1 MLLLLVLL
9 VWLSVVL
16 WNTAKPLPPGTHIV
30 SQTARL
36 SDADVGF
43 LYEAPQHQD
52 SSKREESPRNDEPP
66 QIQESPQTQDSPQH
80 QDSPRRQS
88 PPAEDLAAV
97 DHAEQLIV
105 VDRSP
110 VTPELAR
117 HLMARKRQ
125 RPNLKIVV
133 VTDPGNE
140 AFGGSAPS
148 TLASLEEA
156 GAIVARVRLDRLRD
170 SNPLYSGVWR
180 LAFGWWSDPFDE
192 SPGELTLSAWS
203 RMRNFKADQRQL
215 LVADDG
221 TGGWVASVGSSGG
234 APVGNAAA
242 ASDAASAGAARLV
255 LHGSLARA
263 MIAGELQVAAWSTE
277 DDRLPSS
284 PRMEGRGVGSI
295 DARFLTEG
303 AIEGALLEAM
313 SAAANGD
320 QICMAVQNLSDRR
333 LIAAMSRAAARGAHL
348 QVLLARNPMPNQ
360 AVAGELL
367 AEAGGRIE
375 VRWYPAGYAVPHSG
389 LLLVR
394 HGADMWMNLGSAD
407 FTRRNLGDLN
417 LEAAIELRMPVRS
430 APARAA
436 AEYFAEQWTG
446 ASADAQFA
454 QASMTDYWRYR
465 LAEATGLSS
474 F

>member
-1 MLLLLVLL
+1 MLLLVLL

-36 SDADVGF
+36 SEADVEF
-43 LYEAPQHQD
+43 LYESPQHRD
-52 SSKREESPRNDEPP
+52 SAQREESPQPEESLRHDEP
-66 QIQESPQTQDSPQH
+66 PQTQDSP
-80 QDSPRRQS
+80 RRQGPS
-88 PPAEDLAAV
+88 AEELAAA

-110 VTPELAR
+110 VSTELAR
-117 HLMARKRQ
+117 HLLARKRQ
-125 RPNLKIVV
+125 RPNLKIVA

-170 SNPLYSGVWR
+170 SNPLYSGLWR
-180 LAFGWWSDPFDE
+180 LVFGWWSDPFDE
-192 SPGELTLSAWS
+192 GPGEPTLSAWS

-215 LVADDG
+215 VVADDG
-221 TGGWVASVGSSGG
+221 AGGWVASLGPS
-234 APVGNAAA
+234 
-242 ASDAASAGAARLV
+242 GAAGLV

-263 MIAGELQVAAWSTE
+263 MIAGELQIAAWSTE

-303 AIEGALLEAM
+303 AIEGALLDAM
-313 SAAANGD
+313 AAAGNGD

-333 LIAAMSRAAARGAHL
+333 LIAAMAQAAARGAHL
-348 QVLLARNPMPNQ
+348 QVLLARDPMPNQ

-375 VRWYPAGYAVPHSG
+375 IRWYPAGYAVPHSG

-394 HGADMWMNLGSAD
+394 HGADMWMNWGSAD

-417 LEAAIELRMPVRS
+417 LEAAVELRMPVRS

-436 AEYFAEQWTG
+436 AEYFAEQWST
-446 ASADAQFA
+446 ASADAGFA
-454 QASMTDYWRYR
+454 PASITAYWRYR

>member
-1 MLLLLVLL
+1 LVRAAKIMLVLVLL

-36 SDADVGF
+36 SEAEVEF
-43 LYEAPQHQD
+43 LYESPQHRGSAQPED
-52 SSKREESPRNDEPP
+52 SPRHDDP
-66 QIQESPQTQDSPQH
+66 PQTQDSP
-80 QDSPRRQS
+80 RRQG
-88 PPAEDLAAV
+88 PPAEELAAV

-110 VTPELAR
+110 VSPELGR
-117 HLMARKRQ
+117 HLLARKRQ

-140 AFGGSAPS
+140 SFGGSAPS
-148 TLASLEEA
+148 ILASLEEA

-170 SNPLYSGVWR
+170 SNPLYSCLWR
-180 LAFGWWSDPFDE
+180 LVFGWWSDPFDE
-192 SPGELTLSAWS
+192 GPGDLTLAAWS

-215 LVADDG
+215 VVEDDG
-221 TGGWVASVGSSGG
+221 AGGWVATLRPIDS
-234 APVGNAAA
+234 APAAA
-242 ASDAASAGAARLV
+242 ASLV
-255 LHGSLARA
+255 LHGPLARA
-263 MIAGELQVAAWSTE
+263 MIAGELQIAAWSTG

-295 DARFLTEG
+295 DARFVTEG
-303 AIEGALLEAM
+303 AIESALLDAI
-313 SAAANGD
+313 AAAGNGD
-320 QICMAVQNLSDRR
+320 QVRVAVRNLSDRR

-367 AEAGGRIE
+367 GVAGGRIE
-375 VRWYPAGYAVPHSG
+375 IRWYPAGYPVPHSG
-389 LLLVR
+389 LLLAR
-394 HGADMWMNLGSAD
+394 HGADVWMNLGSAD

-417 LEAAIELRMPVRS
+417 LEAAVELRMPVRS

-436 AEYFAEQWTG
+436 AEYFAEQWSG
-446 ASADAQFA
+446 GSADADFA
-454 QASMTDYWRYR
+454 SASITAYWRYR
-465 LAEATGLSS
+465 FAEATGLSS

>member
-1 MLLLLVLL
+1 MPDPDLQDPDLPLEAPARLPPRIGAASRWARTAKIMLLLLLL
-9 VWLSVVL
+9 TWLSLVL
-16 WNTAKPLPPGTHIV
+16 WNSGKPLPPGTHIV

-36 SDADVGF
+36 SDADVTF
-43 LYEAPQHQD
+43 LH
-52 SSKREESPRNDEPP
+52 ES
-66 QIQESPQTQDSPQH
+66 T
-80 QDSPRRQS
+80 
-88 PPAEDLAAV
+88 EDMAAV
-97 DHAEQLIV
+97 DHADQLIV

-110 VTPELAR
+110 VSPDLAR
-117 HLMARKRQ
+117 HLLARKHQ

-140 AFGGSAPS
+140 AFGGTAPS
-148 TLASLEEA
+148 ILASLEEA
-156 GAIVARVRLDRLRD
+156 GVIVARVRLDRLRD
-170 SNPLYSGVWR
+170 SNPLYSGLWR
-180 LAFGWWSDPFDE
+180 LVFGWWSDPFDE

-215 LVADDG
+215 VVGDDG
-221 TGGWVASVGSSGG
+221 AGGWVASLGPSGS
-234 APVGNAAA
+234 APVGNAAP
-242 ASDAASAGAARLV
+242 ASDAAAAADAGLV
-255 LHGSLARA
+255 LHGPLARA
-263 MIAGELQVAAWSTE
+263 MIVGELQIAAWSTG

-303 AIEGALLEAM
+303 AIEGALLDAM
-313 SAAANGD
+313 AAAGNGD

-333 LIAAMSRAAARGAHL
+333 LIAAMLRAAARGAHL
-348 QVLLARNPMPNQ
+348 QVLLARDPMPNQ

-367 AEAGGRIE
+367 GEAVGRIE
-375 VRWYPAGYAVPHSG
+375 IRWYPSGYAVPHSG

-394 HGADMWMNLGSAD
+394 HGADVWMNLGSAD

-417 LEAAIELRMPVRS
+417 LETAVELRMPARS

-436 AEYFAEQWTG
+436 AEFFVGQWSKASIDAE
-446 ASADAQFA
+446 FA
-454 QASMTDYWRYR
+454 QASIAAYWRYR
-465 LAEATGLSS
+465 FAEATGLSS